1 MAERGIRKERV
12 GTVVSDKMDKTVVV
26 SVERRYTLLSYGRTM
41 RSKKKYVAHDE
52 KDECKTGDKVKI
64 IETRPLSK
72 TKRWRVVEVLERA
85 R

>member
-1 MAERGIRKERV
+1 MTERAQRKERV

-26 SVERRYTLLSYGRTM
+26 SVERHFIHTTYGRTM
-41 RSKKKYVAHDE
+41 RNKKKYVAHDE
-52 KDECKTGDKVKI
+52 KDDCTVGDTVKI

-85 R
+85 K